1 MYEGTA
7 PRRVLLFAL
16 GGRDYAIRVSA
27 VGGVAECGPIRRVPG
42 APSAVVGLAEWRGN
56 VLTVLDL
63 AHLLDHPPGDAQP
76 SLVRLVPPLQQ
87 AALLL
92 TAHLSAAEVVAD
104 LDAPDAEGPAPV
116 SGEFLTRFAHD
127 GGEIRL
133 IDPVRMLRH
142 LDTRLR
148 GRP

>member
-1 MYEGTA
+1 MHEATA
-7 PRRVLLFAL
+7 PRRALLFAL
-16 GGRDYAIRVSA
+16 GDRHYAIRVSA

-63 AHLLDHPPGDAQP
+63 AHLLDRPPGDAQP
-76 SLVRLVPPLQQ
+76 SLVRLAPPLQQ

-92 TAHLSAAEVVAD
+92 TAYLSVAEVVAD
-104 LDAPDAEGPAPV
+104 FDAPGAEGSEPD
-116 SGEFLTRFAHD
+116 SDEFMTRFEHD
-127 GGEIRL
+127 GGEVRL
-133 IDPVRMLRH
+133 IDPVRLFRR

-148 GRP
+148 GRT